1 MKDTALFVGWG
12 GTFPGRE
19 LVALE
24 TYREWVSIL
33 EVLKEKGEIDDFT
46 TVMLAPHGGELEGF
60 TLVFGDQVKLMELTE
75 REDIHRLRLHAVR
88 EHAKFSIIPAVTG
101 ELVEKEYRL
110 LEEEILPAFERTPVP
125 V

>member
-19 LVALE
+19 PLALE
-24 TYREWVSIL
+24 TYREWISIL
-33 EVLKEKGEIDDFT
+33 EDLKAEGEIEDFM

-60 TLVFGDQVKLMELTE
+60 TLVFGDQVKLMELTL
-75 REDIHRLRLHAVR
+75 REDMHRLRLRAVR

-101 ELVEKEYRL
+101 KLVEQEYKL
-110 LEEEILPAFERTPVP
+110 LEEEILPAIERTPAV

>member
-19 LVALE
+19 AAGLE

-33 EVLKEKGEIDDFT
+33 DGLKAEGEIDDFM
-46 TVMLAPHGGELEGF
+46 TVLLAPHGGELDGF
-60 TLVFGDQVKLMELTE
+60 TLVFGDQIKLMQLIE
-75 REDIHRLRLHAVR
+75 REDMHRLRLRAVR
-88 EHAKFSIIPAVTG
+88 EHAKFSIIPAETG

-110 LEEEILPAFERTPVP
+110 LEEEILPAIERTPV
-125 V
+125 VV